1 MEDLGWEDA
10 LEKRMTTHS
19 SFLAW
24 RIPWTE
30 EPGGLYSPWGR
41 KELDMTERLT
51 LSQLLFVLTDF
62 NSNQGQKLEERR
74 KFKNV

>member
-1 MEDLGWEDA
+1 MLQFMGSQKSD
-10 LEKRMTTHS
+10 S
-19 SFLAW
+19 
-24 RIPWTE
+24 
-30 EPGGLYSPWGR
+30 
-41 KELDMTERLT
+41 TERLT

>member
-1 MEDLGWEDA
+1 MDRD
-10 LEKRMTTHS
+10 R
-19 SFLAW
+19 
-24 RIPWTE
+24 
-30 EPGGLYSPWGR
+30 SPWGR
-41 KELDMTERLT
+41 KESDMIERLT